1 MVKRILLIA
10 SFMMACS
17 CDQLDFKGLFMPTGD
32 GVEKRFEQS
41 MQMNNEL
48 MAESISTQE
57 SYSFYVATDPHINA
71 THNNLSIFNDALR
84 NDNEASFGVIL
95 GDCTDIRDN
104 IHNYLDAISY
114 DAERHSNDYRIY
126 HNLGN
131 HDLYFGGWVDFK
143 ENVGP
148 SVYWFEVTFPEGKD
162 LYISLD
168 TATGTLGRK
177 QTKWLKSF
185 LSGKRSEYRHCVI
198 LTHTNFFYTDNSQVS
213 SGNMPLDESYALID
227 FFGKQK
233 VSLVLQGHDHYRED
247 LTYANVRYTVLGAI
261 KDGIKAP
268 EYLKVN
274 VTKDNI
280 ELEWQTI

>member
-1 MVKRILLIA
+1 MLQVVKRILLIA

-114 DAERHSNDYRIY
+114 DAERHSND
-126 HNLGN
+126 
-131 HDLYFGGWVDFK
+131 
-143 ENVGP
+143 
-148 SVYWFEVTFPEGKD
+148 
-162 LYISLD
+162 
-168 TATGTLGRK
+168 
-177 QTKWLKSF
+177 
-185 LSGKRSEYRHCVI
+185 
-198 LTHTNFFYTDNSQVS
+198 
-213 SGNMPLDESYALID
+213 
-227 FFGKQK
+227 
-233 VSLVLQGHDHYRED
+233 
-247 LTYANVRYTVLGAI
+247 
-261 KDGIKAP
+261 
-268 EYLKVN
+268 
-274 VTKDNI
+274 
-280 ELEWQTI
+280 

>member
-1 MVKRILLIA
+1 M
-10 SFMMACS
+10 
-17 CDQLDFKGLFMPTGD
+17 
-32 GVEKRFEQS
+32 
-41 MQMNNEL
+41 
-48 MAESISTQE
+48 
-57 SYSFYVATDPHINA
+57 
-71 THNNLSIFNDALR
+71 
-84 NDNEASFGVIL
+84 IL